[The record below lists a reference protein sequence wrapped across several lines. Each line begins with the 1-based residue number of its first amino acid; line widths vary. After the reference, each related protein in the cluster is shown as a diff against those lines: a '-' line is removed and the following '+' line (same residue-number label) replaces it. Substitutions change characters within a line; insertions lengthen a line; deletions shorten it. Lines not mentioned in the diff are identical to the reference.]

1 MVEYKDM
8 ASDTKQVLRDELKT
22 EKFRNEKLHKMV
34 EKLQESSKEKD
45 EQISLLTK
53 EVEEGLNALEEL
65 DKEIKDLKRK
75 FVPDLKTISGI
86 TEQVPVTDMPGPMTA
101 KHKGQS
107 AKMWRKGLYSKTR
120 REREKWVKER
130 ILDNKDIK

>member
-65 DKEIKDLKRK
+65 DKEIKDLK
-75 FVPDLKTISGI
+75 
-86 TEQVPVTDMPGPMTA
+86 
-101 KHKGQS
+101 
-107 AKMWRKGLYSKTR
+107 
-120 REREKWVKER
+120 
-130 ILDNKDIK
+130 

>member
-34 EKLQESSKEKD
+34 EKLQESSKEKA

-75 FVPDLKTISGI
+75 FVPDLQTISGI

-101 KHKGQS
+101 KQKGQY